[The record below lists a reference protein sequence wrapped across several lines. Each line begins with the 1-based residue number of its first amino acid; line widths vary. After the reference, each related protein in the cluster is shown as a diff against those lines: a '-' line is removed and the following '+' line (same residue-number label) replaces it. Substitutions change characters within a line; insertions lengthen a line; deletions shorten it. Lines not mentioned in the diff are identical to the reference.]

1 MLILFRPI
9 LFRFNYIS
17 ISFKIQLQRTD
28 LLLIVLLIVDV
39 FVASFFNLIYE
50 DLDDNKISNNLTF
63 YKFYFQFYTPYIFI
77 YVFNTMTHHYSQ
89 INDLN
94 LIKSVL
100 HDYTMLYTFCT

>member
-1 MLILFRPI
+1 M
-9 LFRFNYIS
+9 
-17 ISFKIQLQRTD
+17 
-28 LLLIVLLIVDV
+28 IVDV

-50 DLDDNKISNNLTF
+50 DLEEDNKIFNKLTF
-63 YKFYFQFYTPYIFI
+63 YKFYFSFYTIYLSMVIYIFI

-94 LIKSVL
+94 LVKSVF